1 MIDEKVPNI
10 LVIDDEKPI
19 CDVLMASLADD
30 GYAVAC
36 ASDGLSGLAAVEKL
50 SPAVV
55 LLDIWMPGEMDG
67 LEVLKKAKE
76 RQIETQFIIMSGHGT
91 IETAVKA
98 VKLGAWDFIEKPLS
112 MDKISILIKNILNFQ
127 NEQREKAMLLN
138 KLRRNLALMGT
149 SEPMKALKT
158 AVAVMAKDSKTILIQ
173 GEAGSGRT
181 LVAQNIHYFG
191 PRAGKNIVEVHCGT
205 IPDELQIQE
214 LFGIEKANH
223 FSGESRKGKIELAAG
238 GTLCLDG
245 VAKLS
250 LPAQHRLLEFL
261 RTGHLQRENSEL
273 TLSVQTRVI
282 AIADT
287 TLKDAVD
294 AKAFNPELYSLLSE
308 STLSVPSLRDH
319 LEDVPVFLTHFG
331 EHFVRDGGHELK
343 NYSATALEALQSYP
357 WPGNIREIR
366 NFVERLYILV
376 SGDQIGLEDLRFAG
390 LVEVHGSSEQQLLNF
405 REARAEFEKEFLLR
419 KINENQGNISRT
431 AEVIGLERSY
441 LHRKIKA
448 YGIEV

>member
-1 MIDEKVPNI
+1 MIHGKLPNI
-10 LVIDDEKPI
+10 LIIDDEKPI

-30 GYAVAC
+30 GYSVAC
-36 ASDGLSGLAAVEKL
+36 ASDGLSGLAEIEKL
-50 SPAVV
+50 RPAVV
-55 LLDIWMPGEMDG
+55 LLDIWMPGELDG
-67 LEVLKKAKE
+67 LEVLKKAAE
-76 RQIETQFIIMSGHGT
+76 LHSDTQFIIMSGHGT

-112 MDKISILIKNILNFQ
+112 MDKISILIKNILSFQ
-127 NEQREKAMLLN
+127 NEQREKATLLN
-138 KLRRNLALMGT
+138 KLRKNLALMGT
-149 SEPMKALKT
+149 SEPMKVLKA
-158 AVAVMAKDSKTILIQ
+158 AVANMARSSQTLLIQ
-173 GEAGSGRT
+173 GEAGSGRS

-191 PRAGKNIVEVHCGT
+191 PRAGKNVVEVHCGT
-205 IPDELQIQE
+205 IPEELQLQE
-214 LFGIEKANH
+214 LFGIEKTPGPN
-223 FSGESRKGKIELAAG
+223 GDSRKGKIELAAG

-245 VAKLS
+245 IAKLS

-261 RTGHLQRENSEL
+261 RTGLLRRENSAVDTPVE
-273 TLSVQTRVI
+273 TRLI
-282 AIADT
+282 AIADPS
-287 TLKDAVD
+287 LQELVQ
-294 AKAFNPELYSLLSE
+294 AKGFNPELHLLISE
-308 STLSVPSLRDH
+308 ATLNVPALRNH

-331 EHFVRDGGHELK
+331 ELFVRDGGHELK
-343 NYSATALEALQSYP
+343 NYSPAALEALQSYP

-376 SGDQIGLEDLRFAG
+376 SGDQIGIEDLRFAG
-390 LVEVHGSSEQQLLNF
+390 LVEIHGSSEQQLLNF